1 MLRGVS
7 HIAQLINKLL
17 DIWERWR
24 RKRKAAKREDKI
36 NKAKKDPAEAF
47 RDHFGSVG
55 DVDADGVPDDSPSDA
70 PPGQTGAGD

>member
-24 RKRKAAKREDKI
+24 RHQKDLDREEKLRKAKD
-36 NKAKKDPAEAF
+36 DPAKAF